1 MKIGKPSEFYTGEN
15 CPSCGRN
22 RLLKYECGLTIC
34 EKCEYCVETKTHID
48 LEDEALEEDRLD
60 RAENEAQW
68 LRDQIRRMEGALREA
83 YDNVKVVR
91 FFEQIQEQG
100 KPEPILEPI
109 SMATAMAALVRF
121 DMVRS
126 YSQPRDVAQTGHAVW
141 GIRIGRGGP
150 DRRDTLICPNKKCR
164 AVFAR
169 KPGEWFK
176 HCPECGLKMDGRKIE
191 EVEGRNE
198 DRNV

>member
-48 LEDEALEEDRLD
+48 LEDEAMEEGRLD

-68 LRDQIRRMEGALREA
+68 LRDQIRRMEGALQEA

-121 DMVRS
+121 GMVRS
-126 YSQPRDVAQTGHAVW
+126 ETSPLDAAYKGFAVW
-141 GIRIGRGGP
+141 GLRDIGHGANKRFL
-150 DRRDTLICPNKKCR
+150 LICPEQKCR
-164 AVFAR
+164 AVFER
-169 KPGEWFK
+169 QPGVWFK
-176 HCPECGLKMDGRKIE
+176 HCPECGLKMDGHPI
-191 EVEGRNE
+191 G
-198 DRNV
+198 